1 MSFMSKLRAV
11 SSVASAGAS
20 PSAGTRSVT
29 NASPAAVRPAYAR
42 NLRMPAAPLHAPGG
56 ASATAEENSARFS
69 NGLKEFLWQIGDI
82 GRGNLL
88 DLGAVSQTTLNYF
101 IERNFKVYTEDLLA
115 AWGAFLELDFAH
127 AHSLPPEA
135 ERPDTSPA
143 AQASRFLASNLRYPA
158 DSFDAILL
166 WDVLDYMDREAAN
179 QFLLRLTSLTRDGGA
194 VLAIFHTRPPEQFQR
209 YRVLDAHNLE
219 LVSVPTLVRPRHVY
233 QNREIQELFEKFRT
247 QKTFVSRDQLREGV
261 FVK

>member
-1 MSFMSKLRAV
+1 MSFMSRLRAV
-11 SSVASAGAS
+11 SSVAAVN
-20 PSAGTRSVT
+20 SVA
-29 NASPAAVRPAYAR
+29 NASAPVRPAYAR
-42 NLRMPAAPLHAPGG
+42 NLRVPAVPLHAPGG
-56 ASATAEENSARFS
+56 APAATTVEKGGRFS

-82 GRGNLL
+82 GKGSLL
-88 DLGAVSQTTLNYF
+88 DLGAVSQATLNYF
-101 IERNFKVYTEDLLA
+101 IDHNFKVYTEDLLA
-115 AWGAFLELDFAH
+115 AWGAFLELDFARD
-127 AHSLPPEA
+127 HSLPPGA
-135 ERPDTSPA
+135 EQPDRSPA
-143 AQASRFLASNLRYPA
+143 AQAARFLASNLRYPA

-166 WDVLDYMDREAAN
+166 WDVLDYMDREAAQ
-179 QFLLRLTSLTRDGGA
+179 QFLPRITSLMRDGGA

>member
-1 MSFMSKLRAV
+1 MSFISKLRAV
-11 SSVASAGAS
+11 SSVAAAS
-20 PSAGTRSVT
+20 SVA
-29 NASPAAVRPAYAR
+29 NASAAAARPAYAR
-42 NLRMPAAPLHAPGG
+42 NLRVPRVPLHAPGG
-56 ASATAEENSARFS
+56 APAATPVENCGRFS

-82 GRGNLL
+82 GKGNLL
-88 DLGAVSQTTLNYF
+88 DLGAVSQATLNYF

-115 AWGAFLELDFAH
+115 AWGAFLELDFART
-127 AHSLPPEA
+127 HSLAPGA
-135 ERPDTSPA
+135 EQPDHAPA
-143 AQASRFLASNLRYPA
+143 TQAARFLTSNLRYPA

-179 QFLLRLTSLTRDGGA
+179 QFLLRITSLTRDGGA